1 MNTFIDICSNFS
13 KILLLR
19 YISNN
24 IRCFHFRT
32 VSSTISYNSNSDANA
47 YVFLCSEN
55 DLGGVVGI
63 AWVGG
68 TCASSRYG
76 MSSINEYLR
85 DDAVTGAVSLF
96 NIKIYEYVSKS

>member
-1 MNTFIDICSNFS
+1 MNYTTNSI
-13 KILLLR
+13 R
-19 YISNN
+19 YY
-24 IRCFHFRT
+24 FFRT
-32 VSSTISYNSNSDANA
+32 VSSTIAYNSNSDANA

-68 TCASSRYG
+68 TCASSRFG

-85 DDAVTGAVSLF
+85 DDAVTGAVSLS
-96 NIKIYEYVSKS
+96 NIKIYKDMSMHYMIEMIG

>member
-1 MNTFIDICSNFS
+1 MTTQLTASDAIF
-13 KILLLR
+13 
-19 YISNN
+19 
-24 IRCFHFRT
+24 FRT
-32 VSSTISYNSNSDANA
+32 VSSTIAYNSNSDANA

-68 TCASSRYG
+68 TCASSRFG

-96 NIKIYEYVSKS
+96 DVKIYEYFSKSGKVISVKQLDGNI

>member
-1 MNTFIDICSNFS
+1 M
-13 KILLLR
+13 ILLLR

-68 TCASSRYG
+68 TCASSRFG

-85 DDAVTGAVSLF
+85 DDAVTGAVSLS
-96 NIKIYEYVSKS
+96 NIKIYKDMSMH